1 MVIQTE
7 VTLQPDYVLS
17 ACEREKSQCIAEIV
31 ILSPAQRTPMVKSST
46 VILVVLIFCPPCGAI
61 RRHGSLTHSD
71 FNFRNQNVP
80 EGAIFFFW
88 NQYSNI
94 VRKKLSN

>member
-1 MVIQTE
+1 MKNNYFEVIQ
-7 VTLQPDYVLS
+7 V
-17 ACEREKSQCIAEIV
+17 
-31 ILSPAQRTPMVKSST
+31 
-46 VILVVLIFCPPCGAI
+46 
-61 RRHGSLTHSD
+61 LTHSD
-71 FNFRNQNVP
+71 FHFRNQNVP

>member
-1 MVIQTE
+1 MELALDIIGERFT
-7 VTLQPDYVLS
+7 TLYQMSKPTYLS
-17 ACEREKSQCIAEIV
+17 RDVFAPLEIG
-31 ILSPAQRTPMVKSST
+31 ILTYIK
-46 VILVVLIFCPPCGAI
+46 
-61 RRHGSLTHSD
+61 THSD
-71 FNFRNQNVP
+71 SNFRNQNVP